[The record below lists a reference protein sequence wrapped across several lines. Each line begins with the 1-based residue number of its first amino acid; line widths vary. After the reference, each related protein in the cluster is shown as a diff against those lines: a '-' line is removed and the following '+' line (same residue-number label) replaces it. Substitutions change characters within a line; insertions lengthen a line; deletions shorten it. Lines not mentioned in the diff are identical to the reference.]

1 MAEMETPQGIR
12 FELIERQQS
21 FPCDM
26 PHIICSILYAVYYM
40 QYMIYSISY
49 AHRNENYKLN
59 ILYHQKH

>member
-26 PHIICSILYAVYYM
+26 PHIICSILYAVYD
-40 QYMIYSISY
+40 
-49 AHRNENYKLN
+49 
-59 ILYHQKH
+59 ILYIICSSK